1 MPSVSKHKPGAF
13 CWFELT
19 TTNQAE
25 ARTFYQALFGWSADD
40 SPIGPND
47 FYTTFSVPAGSVG
60 AAYTMR
66 KKERDQ
72 GVPPHWLTYVTV
84 QSADAAAKKAAELG
98 GTAVAPPFDVMDFG
112 RMSVVQDPA
121 GGMLAVW
128 EAKAHHGAGAV
139 HEPGSVVWVD
149 LSTPDQPRA
158 GKFYGDLFGWKMTA
172 GKNEVD
178 PKAGDYFHIVN
189 DGDFIGGIPP
199 AEHRNPQMP
208 AHWLIYVS
216 VPEATAA
223 IAKAESF
230 GGRLL
235 HGPVTI
241 EGARTF
247 AVLADPQGAVF
258 AVVDG
263 KD

>member
-1 MPSVSKHKPGAF
+1 MPSIKKHKPGAF
-13 CWFELT
+13 CWFELA
-19 TTNQAE
+19 TTNQTE
-25 ARTFYQALFGWSADD
+25 AKKFYQALFGWSSED
-40 SPIGPND
+40 SPVGPDD
-47 FYTTFSVPAGSVG
+47 FYSTFSVPAGSVG

-66 KKERDQ
+66 KDQQAQ
-72 GVPPHWLTYVTV
+72 GVPPHWLTYVAV
-84 QSADAAAKKAAELG
+84 DSADAAATKAAALG
-98 GTAVAPPFDVMDFG
+98 GTVIAPPFDVMDFG
-112 RMSVVQDPA
+112 RMSVLQDPT
-121 GGMLAVW
+121 GGMISAW
-128 EAKAHHGAGAV
+128 EAKAHHGTGAV
-139 HEPGSVVWVD
+139 QEPGAVVWAD

-158 GKFYGDLFGWKMTA
+158 SRFYGDLFGWKMTG

-178 PKAGDYFHIVN
+178 ANAGDYFHIVN

-216 VPEATAA
+216 VPDANAA
-223 IAKAESF
+223 VTKAQSL

-241 EGARTF
+241 ERARTF

-263 KD
+263 KE